1 MIKEPGIIYMY
12 PGDNMWGKGAKRLFY
27 VSTEKGGLYDRR
39 I

>member
-1 MIKEPGIIYMY
+1 MY
-12 PGDNMWGKGAKRLFY
+12 SGDNMWGKGAKRQFY